1 MIPRSLLGTI
11 LTAKPE
17 ARVRAHAWA
26 CFKGSG
32 AAPVLFES
40 YNVASLTSNGV
51 GDYTVT
57 FTRAF
62 PVASQYVFGG
72 LSQQSTGTAHDTLQ
86 LKQNDLLTAGSV
98 RFTIRD
104 RGDTA
109 QDPEWVSIV
118 AAGWSV

>member
-1 MIPRSLLGTI
+1 MIPRSLLGSI

-17 ARVRAHAWA
+17 PRLRAHAWA

-72 LSQQSTGTAHDTLQ
+72 LSQQSAGTAHDTLQ

-104 RGDTA
+104 RGDTV